1 MRAPNTQ
8 PPRLARK
15 LLLALLR
22 DDLAEEV
29 AGDLEEKFMSMKK
42 TRSSFRARLNY
53 WYQVLNYIRP
63 FALHK
68 TRNLSLNRYAMFKS
82 YFKIGWRNLLRE
94 KGHAVI
100 NIGGLAIGMT
110 VAMLIGLWI
119 KDEYS
124 FNKSHD
130 NYDSVVQVWFHAT
143 YSGEHLSNTW
153 LTLGVANDLKTEYA
167 DNFKHVVISGGTDE
181 HILAA
186 GDRKFGQTGRFMEP
200 AAPDVFSFRMLQ
212 GNRDGLKD
220 MSSIMISA
228 SLATKLFGDTAPL
241 GQTITID
248 NRLEAKVTGVYEDFP
263 RNSALRGVEYVAPWE
278 LYVSANK
285 WVLEAENVGFNHFIF
300 IYAQL
305 VPQTTAEAVSA
316 RIRDVKKKYKHPK
329 LADHNPEVFLH
340 PMSKWHLHS
349 YFENHREVD
358 GPAMRSVE
366 YYGLIG
372 VFILLLACINFMN
385 LSTARSER
393 RAKEVGIRKSIGSA
407 RGQLIQQFLSESML
421 VALFAFAFAM
431 LTVKLVLPKF
441 NEVADK
447 DVRIPWQNPVFWLC
461 CLGFTLIT
469 GFLAGSYPALYLSSF
484 NPVKV
489 IKGTFRASRLASLPR
504 KILVVLQFTVSI
516 LMAVGTVVV
525 YSQLN
530 FAQDR
535 PVGYTREGLLMIR
548 MSTSEFKKQY
558 EPLRNELKKTGAVS
572 EVAQS
577 GSSLMAIQNWNP
589 ILWEG
594 KQDLES
600 QAGSGTLPVSH
611 EYGRT
616 VGWQFVSGRDF
627 SREYASDSSAVVI
640 NEAAARMMHM
650 KNPVGEIITREAGW
664 GKGDYRIIGVI
675 KDMVM
680 ESPFEKPVPTYYFVN
695 GWANWIFIRLTPGTR
710 PHDALAKIETVFKNF
725 ITTAP
730 FEYSWA
736 DQEYALKFAEEQ
748 RIGKLATFYSVLAIF
763 ISCMGLFGLSAFVA
777 EQRTKEIGIRKVMGA
792 SVASVWRMLSKDFV
806 VLVMIACF
814 IALPLAFFF
823 LQNWLM
829 RYEYHIEL
837 SWGIF
842 LGIALSALA
851 LTLVTISFQ
860 SIKAAMASPVKS
872 LRSE

>member
-1 MRAPNTQ
+1 MTAHNAQ

-29 AGDLEEKFMSMKK
+29 DGDLEEKFTAMMRTHSP
-42 TRSSFRARLNY
+42 RRARLNY
-53 WYQVLNYIRP
+53 WYQVLHYIRP
-63 FALHK
+63 FAIHK
-68 TRNLSLNRYAMFKS
+68 TRNLSLNHYAMFQS

-94 KGHAVI
+94 KGHAAI

-119 KDEYS
+119 YDEYN
-124 FNKSHD
+124 FNKDHD
-130 NYDSVVQVWFHAT
+130 NYDSIAQVYFHGT
-143 YSGEHLSNTW
+143 YSGERRTNTW
-153 LTLGVANDLKTEYA
+153 LTMGVANDLKTEYA
-167 DNFKHVVISGGTDE
+167 DNFKDVVISGGTNE

-186 GDRKFGQTGRFMEP
+186 GDRKFAQAGRFMES
-200 AAPDVFSFRMLQ
+200 AAPEVFSFRMLE
-212 GNRDGLKD
+212 GSRDGLKD

-228 SLATKLFGDTAPL
+228 SFAKKLFGDTAPL
-241 GQTITID
+241 GQTISID
-248 NRLEAKVTGVYEDFP
+248 NVLEAKVTGVYKDFP
-263 RNSALRGVEYVAPWE
+263 KNSELRGVAYVAPWE
-278 LYVSANK
+278 LYLSNNK
-285 WVLEAENVGFNHFIF
+285 WALEADNVGFNHFIF

-305 VPQTTAEAVSA
+305 APHADINAVSA
-316 RIRDVKKKYKHPK
+316 KISGVKKKYHHPQ
-329 LADHNPEVFLH
+329 LADHNPEVFLL
-340 PMSKWHLHS
+340 PMNKWHLNA
-349 YFENHREVD
+349 YFENGKEVD
-358 GPAMRSVE
+358 GPEMRSVE

-372 VFILLLACINFMN
+372 AFVLLLACINFMN

-393 RAKEVGIRKSIGSA
+393 RAKEVGVRKSIGSA

-421 VALFAFAFAM
+421 VALFAFALAM
-431 LTVKLVLPKF
+431 LAVNLMLPKF

-447 DVRIPWQNPVFWLC
+447 DIHIPLTNPVFWLC
-461 CLGFTLIT
+461 CLGFTFLT

-489 IKGTFRASRLASLPR
+489 IKGTFRAGRLASIPR
-504 KILVVLQFTVSI
+504 QVLVVVQFTVSI
-516 LMAVGTVVV
+516 LMAVGTVVI
-525 YSQLN
+525 YNQLN
-530 FAQDR
+530 FVQDR

-548 MSTSEFKKQY
+548 MSTGEFQKQY
-558 EPLRNELKKTGAVS
+558 DVLRNELKKTGVVY

-594 KQDLES
+594 KQDLDS

-611 EYGRT
+611 EYGKT

-627 SREYASDSSAVVI
+627 SREYATDSSAVVV
-640 NEAAARMMHM
+640 NEAAVRMMNM
-650 KNPVGEIITREAGW
+650 KNPVGEIVSRAIGW

-680 ESPFEKPVPTYYFVN
+680 ESPFEKPVPTYYFVK
-695 GWANWIFIRLTPGTR
+695 GWANWIFIRITPGTR
-710 PHDALAKIETVFKNF
+710 PHEAITKIETVFKTF

-736 DQEYALKFAEEQ
+736 DQEYALKFAQEE
-748 RIGKLATFYSVLAIF
+748 RMGKLATFYSVLAIL
-763 ISCMGLFGLSAFVA
+763 ISCMGLFGLSAFVS
-777 EQRTKEIGIRKVMGA
+777 EQRTKEIGIRKVLGA
-792 SVASVWRMLSKDFV
+792 SVANLWRMLSKDFV
-806 VLVMIACF
+806 VLVAIACF

-823 LQNWLM
+823 LRNWLL

-837 SWGIF
+837 SWTIF
-842 LGIALSALA
+842 AGVALA
-851 LTLVTISFQ
+851 ALVLTLVTISFQ
-860 SIKAAMASPVKS
+860 SIRAAMASPVKS